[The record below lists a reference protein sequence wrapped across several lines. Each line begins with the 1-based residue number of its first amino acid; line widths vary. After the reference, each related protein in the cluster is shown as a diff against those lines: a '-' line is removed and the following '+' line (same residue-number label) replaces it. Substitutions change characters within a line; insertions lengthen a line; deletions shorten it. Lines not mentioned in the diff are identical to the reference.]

1 MIAIES
7 AWDRFSASLEKAKS
21 LDDIIREHRMLH
33 SELASITFGSQNKK
47 SLRDSLMNVFKTI
60 EKFKTTSV
68 QIESEYKNFS

>member
-1 MIAIES
+1 
-7 AWDRFSASLEKAKS
+7 
-21 LDDIIREHRMLH
+21 MLH